1 MSVTYL
7 VPPVPHDAH
16 PAARDSHAPTL
27 PRSASLSEL
36 APHLSRRL
44 VRCRRAGEQLA
55 LLWIELDPLPPPA
68 SPACDVQEELM
79 RTASLRARNRVRS
92 TDEVVQ
98 VGTQGFAVLLPGAG
112 RTEAGIV
119 ALRLRQTLT
128 GAYEWEGRV
137 TYAAVAVGEAVFPE
151 DGPTGTELASAA
163 QRRLAMR
170 QGA

>member
-7 VPPVPHDAH
+7 VPQDAR
-16 PAARDSHAPTL
+16 PIGRDSHAPTL

-44 VRCRRAGEQLA
+44 VRCRRAGERLA

-68 SPACDVQEELM
+68 TPVCDVTEELM

-98 VGTQGFAVLLPGAG
+98 VGVHGFAVLLPGAG
-112 RTEAGIV
+112 RPEAEIV
-119 ALRLRQTLT
+119 AHRLRQTLT
-128 GAYEWEGRV
+128 GAYEWEGRLA
-137 TYAAVAVGEAVFPE
+137 YLAVAVGEAVFPE
-151 DGPTGTELASAA
+151 DGSTGTDLAAAA
-163 QRRLAMR
+163 QRNLATR